1 MGGTAK
7 HRAVVAACVLGML
20 AVPAA
25 GAAHADPGEKGG
37 RDGGEGTSGAS
48 GPSLEDVQKQIDRL
62 HDRAEAAAEAYNGA
76 EERAKGQAKAV
87 KSLKEKASAL
97 RVKQREYKNTAGA
110 LARAQYRSG
119 GMPDEARLILRE
131 SPEAFMRDAFIMRK
145 GQRAAMGVIT
155 TLARSEFKLEKYADE
170 AAAKLKAL
178 EANRKRKAAAKKKV
192 ERELERAEQLES
204 RLAKDELKRLRQL
217 EDEAAWARQSK
228 WLKSGVLDDISG
240 KASKAGKRAIAYATN
255 QIGKDYEWGAE
266 GPRTFDCSGLTLRA
280 WQAAGE
286 EIPRTSQEQWR
297 QLPRVPLRKM
307 RPGDLIIY
315 KRDASH
321 VGMYVGGGEMVH
333 APRTGRQI
341 TIAGAGSLLIKG
353 VVRPD
358 K

>member
-25 GAAHADPGEKGG
+25 GTAHADPGGPGG
-37 RDGGEGTSGAS
+37 GDGTAGVS

-76 EERAKGQAKAV
+76 EERAEGQEKAV
-87 KSLKEKASAL
+87 ESLKKKAAAL
-97 RVKQREYKNTAGA
+97 RVKQREYRNTAGA

-145 GQRAAMGVIT
+145 GQRAAKGVIT
-155 TLARSEFKLEKYADE
+155 TLARSEFQLEKYADE
-170 AAAKLKAL
+170 ASAKLRAL

-192 ERELERAEQLES
+192 EKELERAEQLES

-217 EDEAAWARQSK
+217 EDEAAWARQSQ
-228 WLKSGVLDDISG
+228 WLESGVLDEISG

-297 QLPRVPLRKM
+297 QLPRVPLREM

-341 TIAGAGSLLIKG
+341 TVAGAGSLLIKG

>member
-1 MGGTAK
+1 VGGTTKRRLLVTVCAF
-7 HRAVVAACVLGML
+7 AVLTGPAAGGAY
-20 AVPAA
+20 AVPADR
-25 GAAHADPGEKGG
+25 DPVGG
-37 RDGGEGTSGAS
+37 HL
-48 GPSLEDVQKQIDRL
+48 SLEDVQKEVSRL
-62 HDRAEAAAEAYNGA
+62 HARAESATDAYNGA
-76 EERAKGQAKAV
+76 EERAEKQAKAV
-87 KSLKEKASAL
+87 KKLTKKI
-97 RVKQREYKNTAGA
+97 RTVRERRAKYKKTAGA

-119 GMPDEARLILRE
+119 GMPDEARLMLRKNPE
-131 SPEAFMRDAFIMRK
+131 SFMHDAVVMRK
-145 GQRAAMGVIT
+145 GQRAALGVIT
-155 TLARSEFKLEKYADE
+155 TLSRAESQLDEYAEE
-170 AAAKLKAL
+170 ASAKWRKL
-178 EANRKRKAAAKKKV
+178 EANRKLKAKAKKKI
-192 ERELERAEQLES
+192 EKDLEQAEKLES
-204 RLAKDELKRLRQL
+204 RLAKDELKQLRQL
-217 EDEAAWARQSK
+217 EDEAAWARQSQ
-228 WLKSGVLDDISG
+228 WLKSGVLDEISG

-286 EIPRTSQEQWR
+286 EIPRTSQEQWE

-341 TIAGAGSLLIKG
+341 TIEGAGSLVIKG

>member
-7 HRAVVAACVLGML
+7 RRMVVAACALGML
-20 AVPAA
+20 TGPAA
-25 GAAHADPGEKGG
+25 GTAYASPDDRGG
-37 RDGGEGTSGAS
+37 SGSAGDVS
-48 GPSLEDVQKQIDRL
+48 GRSLEDVQKEIDRL
-62 HDRAEAAAEAYNGA
+62 HDKVEAAAEAYNGA
-76 EERAKGQAKAV
+76 QERAGKQQKAV
-87 KSLKEKASAL
+87 EGLKKKIDGL
-97 RVKQREYKNTAGA
+97 REQQKKYRKTAGA

-119 GMPDEARLILRE
+119 GMPDEARLMLRKN
-131 SPEAFMRDAFIMRK
+131 PEAFMRDAVIMRK
-145 GQRAAMGVIT
+145 GQQAAKGVIS
-155 TLARSEFKLEKYADE
+155 TLARTESRLDDYAGEASEKLRK
-170 AAAKLKAL
+170 L
-178 EANRKRKAAAKKKV
+178 EANRKRKAAAKKKI
-192 ERELERAEQLES
+192 EKELKQAEKVES

-217 EDEAAWARQSK
+217 EDEAAWARQSQ
-228 WLKSGVLDDISG
+228 WLKSGILDEIDG
-240 KASKAGKRAIAYATN
+240 RASKEGKRAIAYATN

-286 EIPRTSQEQWR
+286 GIPRTSQEQWK
-297 QLPRVPLRKM
+297 QLPRVPVRKM

-321 VGMYVGGGEMVH
+321 VGMYVGDGEMVH

>member
-1 MGGTAK
+1 MGGTGK
-7 HRAVVAACVLGML
+7 RRMLVAVCTLGLL
-20 AVPAA
+20 AGPAA
-25 GAAHADPGEKGG
+25 GSAYAAAPRPD
-37 RDGGEGTSGAS
+37 DGGAR
-48 GPSLEDVQKQIDRL
+48 SLEEISKKIDRL
-62 HDRAEAAAEAYNGA
+62 HAAAESATDAYNGA
-76 EERAKGQAKAV
+76 QERVEKQQKAV
-87 KSLKEKASAL
+87 DELTEKIESL
-97 RVKQREYKNTAGA
+97 RETRGKYRKTAGA

-119 GMPDEARLILRE
+119 GMPDEAHLVLRR
-131 SPEAFMRDAFIMRK
+131 SPEEFMHDAMILRK
-145 GQRAAMGVIT
+145 GQQAAKGVLS
-155 TLARSEFKLEKYADE
+155 TLAETESRLDEYAGEASEKLRKLE
-170 AAAKLKAL
+170 AAK
-178 EANRKRKAAAKKKV
+178 KRKAAAKKKI
-192 ERELERAEQLES
+192 EKDLKAAEQIES
-204 RLAKDELKRLRQL
+204 RLAAEELERLIEL
-217 EDEAAWARQSK
+217 EDEGARARQSE
-228 WLKSGVLDDISG
+228 WLESGVLDEISG

-286 EIPRTSQEQWR
+286 EIPRTSQEQWK
-297 QLPRVPLRKM
+297 QLKRVPIRKM

-341 TIAGAGSLLIKG
+341 TVAGAGSLVIKG